1 MVDFMRFYGSSYCE
15 NYGSVMAGPLPLR
28 ASEVSLYG
36 TITTILDTY
45 IQAGI
50 LTTLEVNLGV
60 NIMCIK
66 TLILF
71 K

>member
-1 MVDFMRFYGSSYCE
+1 MRFYGSSSCE
-15 NYGSVMAGPLPLR
+15 NYGSVMVGPLSLR
-28 ASEVSLYG
+28 ASEVLFYG
-36 TITTILDTY
+36 NYDTG
-45 IQAGI
+45 QHAGI

-66 TLILF
+66 TLILL

>member
-36 TITTILDTY
+36 NYDTGH
-45 IQAGI
+45 IHTGRNFDNVRSQFR
-50 LTTLEVNLGV
+50 
-60 NIMCIK
+60 C
-66 TLILF
+66 
-71 K
+71 

>member
-1 MVDFMRFYGSSYCE
+1 MVVLIVKITAALWRGQEQVRSRCM
-15 NYGSVMAGPLPLR
+15 V
-28 ASEVSLYG
+28 
-36 TITTILDTY
+36 TTILDTY

>member
-1 MVDFMRFYGSSYCE
+1 MVNFMRFYGSSYCE
-15 NYGSVMAGPLPLR
+15 NYGSVMAGPLSLR

-36 TITTILDTY
+36 NYNTG
-45 IQAGI
+45 QHAGI

-66 TLILF
+66 TFILF

>member
-15 NYGSVMAGPLPLR
+15 NYGSVMAGPLSRR

-36 TITTILDTY
+36 NYDTG
-45 IQAGI
+45 QHAGI
-50 LTTLEVNLGV
+50 LITLKVNLGV
-60 NIMCIK
+60 NIMFIIM
-66 TLILF
+66 LILF